1 MKSQQQEQQSHPRTS
16 RMPVTPP
23 HLRRVQRLT
32 SPAQTSTRLP
42 HQSRPVVSQSSTRL
56 TQTPATLG
64 TYRNNILAQRSRISG
79 SGDFVSGSAISA
91 LHESERERGSDV
103 KIISTDPGLKGYIDD
118 PIDPSIKTVEVIS
131 KSKKTANKQH
141 TNTGNCAGCGV
152 EEARFRY
159 VTQNFICETCR
170 KRAPHR
176 LITRT
181 TAMKQ
186 CGAAFDDLHA
196 AEETGD
202 IQVFV
207 VPNYHAKGYYQ
218 PPPCHLYFLHEVEGL
233 VEQCKQN
240 RVE

>member
-32 SPAQTSTRLP
+32 STRLTQ
-42 HQSRPVVSQSSTRL
+42 QSRPVVSQSSTRL

-79 SGDFVSGSAISA
+79 SAM
-91 LHESERERGSDV
+91 HERERGSDV
-103 KIISTDPGLKGYIDD
+103 KIISTDPRLSVVKGYIDD

-141 TNTGNCAGCGV
+141 IHTGSCVGCGG

-159 VTQNFICETCR
+159 VTQNFICENCR
-170 KRAPHR
+170 KQAPHR